1 MTRVFSGV
9 KPTGHLTLGNYLGA
23 MRRWAAVDQHQA
35 DALFCIVDLHA
46 LTVDHDPAR
55 VRRLSRQAATLL
67 LAAGLDPQLCTVFVQ
82 SHVDEHARLSYLL
95 ECVATD
101 GEMRRMIQYKEKAAR
116 ERVRG
121 GSVRLSLLTFPVLM
135 AADILAYGTD
145 QVPVG
150 DDQTQHVELARDL
163 AVRFNQRYGHTFVVP
178 RATPPQVAARVM
190 NLQDPTAKMGKSD
203 DSGPGIVY
211 LLDEPDVVRKKVM
224 RAVTD
229 SGREVVYDRAAQ
241 PGVANLLEILAA
253 CTGGNPS
260 ELSGVYESYGALK
273 SATAEAVVEV
283 LRPVQER
290 HRELCADPGY
300 VEGVLRDGAE
310 RARAMARPV
319 VDAAYRAI
327 GLLPASAATTAAAAA
342 DIEVTA

>member
-23 MRRWAAVDQHQA
+23 MRRWATVDQHRS
-35 DALFCIVDLHA
+35 DALFCVVDLHA

-55 VRRLSRQAATLL
+55 VRRLSRQGASLL
-67 LAAGLDPQLCTVFVQ
+67 LAAGLDPELCTVFVQ
-82 SHVDEHARLSYLL
+82 SHVDEHARLSYVL

-116 ERVRG
+116 ERERG
-121 GSVRLSLLTFPVLM
+121 GSVRLSLLTYPVLM

-145 QVPVG
+145 EVPVG

-178 RATPPQVAARVM
+178 RATSPALAARVM
-190 NLQDPTAKMGKSD
+190 NLQEPASKMGKSD
-203 DSGPGIVY
+203 DVGPGIVY

-229 SGREVVYDRAAQ
+229 SGRDVVYDRAER
-241 PGVANLLEILAA
+241 PGLANLLEILAA
-253 CTGGNPS
+253 CSGGDPA
-260 ELSGVYESYGALK
+260 ELAEGYDSYGALK
-273 SATAEAVVEV
+273 KDTAEAVVEV
-283 LRPVQER
+283 LRPVRER
-290 HRELCADPGY
+290 HQELCADPGY
-300 VEGVLRDGAE
+300 VEGVLQEGAE
-310 RARAMARPV
+310 KARAMARPT

-327 GLLPASAATTAAAAA
+327 GLLPPVNTAR
-342 DIEVTA
+342 